1 MNVNKPLTRKKIRFS
16 KARHPCRGGS
26 MIPPEDQP
34 NNQPN
39 SIEQLKYRV
48 KAGAFLTLAGGFGL
62 FGGFAFALATAKKA
76 DPKAFDQGLVSKQLI
91 NEPHSS

>member
-1 MNVNKPLTRKKIRFS
+1 
-16 KARHPCRGGS
+16 

-34 NNQPN
+34 NNQPS

-76 DPKAFDQGLVSKQLI
+76 DPKAFDQGLVSKQPI
-91 NEPHSS
+91 NESHSS